1 MCRIYGRDVLDLIRR
16 LLILFLV
23 FLLIQ
28 NNTICT
34 YLLRDLCV
42 KIKSNENNSEYYD
55 TIRSDYYEVQRIS
68 VFTF

>member
-42 KIKSNENNSEYYD
+42 KIKSNENNSECYD
-55 TIRSDYYEVQRIS
+55 TTRSDYYEVQRIF